1 MVGLIRARRFH
12 EGGGTVWNTWKG
24 AGAEKRGGET
34 RVQKGGQIGLKG
46 GCLKKGRLEPY
57 YKLCITEHTCWS
69 LACNLLVIKSF
80 TRGIIACLNK
90 YWCVWAGES
99 VIAWHSMKG
108 LDIERHLQNQAETNL
123 DCKVFV
129 NKSESSVC
137 YLVRVLGN

>member
-80 TRGIIACLNK
+80 ARGIIACLK
-90 YWCVWAGES
+90 KILACVGRCKCDCMAFS
-99 VIAWHSMKG
+99 
-108 LDIERHLQNQAETNL
+108 ERSGYRKALAKPSR
-123 DCKVFV
+123 D
-129 NKSESSVC
+129 
-137 YLVRVLGN
+137 